1 MEIGHRFSPY
11 LFDEIRDV
19 AFLPLKNYIIPFEN
33 PDQKMV
39 GGIHTR
45 TGRKVKNFHFLLNFN
60 DNCGNGLNELS
71 ISPFLP
77 LAQPFLQGIQHLK
90 ETMIFPENLLP
101 VIFPGNHMIEYTSK
115 MDSRAS
121 GRGKKITSN
130 PLKPIL
136 NYLTPFSFLIR
147 IPTVNPVALQRL
159 PHGHDVFGWSL
170 GLDGLGGGEYE
181 STPRGKVFDAPFYF
195 VFHLLRG

>member
-1 MEIGHRFSPY
+1 
-11 LFDEIRDV
+11 
-19 AFLPLKNYIIPFEN
+19 
-33 PDQKMV
+33 
-39 GGIHTR
+39 
-45 TGRKVKNFHFLLNFN
+45 
-60 DNCGNGLNELS
+60 
-71 ISPFLP
+71 
-77 LAQPFLQGIQHLK
+77 
-90 ETMIFPENLLP
+90 MIFPENLLP
-101 VIFPGNHMIEYTSK
+101 VISPGNHMIEYTSK

-181 STPRGKVFDAPFYF
+181 SGSRCERAIRIRSLESIDSTSKIQFYRSGQAAGKVPPF
-195 VFHLLRG
+195 LSNSS